1 MKNTSILLD
10 KNEQFARNSI
20 TTFNWL
26 MHQDLHVHTKIAVI
40 QHLKHLIP
48 FKITISNRPIDLQQ
62 LLHLNKKI
70 ILLTMSCSECTQEN

>member
-26 MHQDLHVHTKIAVI
+26 MHQDLHVHAKIAAI
-40 QHLKHLIP
+40 QHLNHLIP
-48 FKITISNRPIDLQQ
+48 FNITISN
-62 LLHLNKKI
+62 
-70 ILLTMSCSECTQEN
+70 